1 MSRNDEYTTEHKTYK
16 NICIIKNIR
25 KSLVQICQGK
35 KMYSSANQSIPQHI
49 NFTGKLENMMVQYS
63 NAF

>member
-1 MSRNDEYTTEHKTYK
+1 M
-16 NICIIKNIR
+16 NIQQNIKLIR
-25 KSLVQICQGK
+25 IFVSSKILENNWYRFAKAK
-35 KMYSSANQSIPQHI
+35 KMYFSANQSIPQHI